1 MYPLS
6 SSQMGIYAGWAAY
19 PQTTGYNLPAV
30 VPFPCT
36 VDADRLAGAMQRIA
50 DTREVL
56 HTRICTDAEGRPCQ
70 YADMQMPVVVQRMQ
84 AGEAEAQYYIAHNFV
99 RPFAIDG
106 SEPLARFAVIVTPQH
121 HYLLIDI
128 HHIIADGLTIVHSLL
143 GIDLPQAYTSLGA
156 GGRVQ
161 GAGGFSWGQGA
172 GGKGQENTKPQVGTG
187 RALSASKGSHRHIAD
202 RARPVPTSSYEGY
215 VSDSQHPTS
224 QRSTFNVQRSTLL
237 YQSAVEE
244 EQRCQGDEYRR
255 AADYQRTRF
264 AGVPFA
270 RLSAEVTDAWGAT
283 IRRSACLDRG
293 AVDAWCAAHGLTPN
307 LLLMGA
313 FGLVLARWCRHR
325 RIAFTVINHGRRGRR
340 YADAYGMFVR
350 SAPVIADTRG
360 VSVMDYIRSMRG
372 ELNSTVRY
380 AVYPFTHFCRDMGV
394 TPDVAFGFQAGVQEM
409 VTLDGCSVQGC
420 QLMPPM
426 TRSDLSCMVYLTDN
440 QYEVRMESSEALN
453 PASTLQTLADAVRW
467 TVGNMMAHPDVPLA
481 DIAIVSHDEEQ
492 RLLALSKGERMEYD
506 ENDTFLLLFLRQVQR
521 TPEAPAV
528 TDDSGSLTYGQ
539 LAACVEARAAAL
551 SAAGYTRG
559 QLVAVEARQNKEY
572 LIDVIAAWHI
582 GACVEVRG
590 KGLEVRDM
598 SAGQGTGGKGLSL
611 GAGCRGQ
618 ENTTPQV
625 GTGRAL
631 SASGEPHRHI
641 ADRARPVPTSN
652 HEGYAPDSHH
662 STFNLQPSTFNHCPN
677 SPEIAYVIYTS
688 GSTGEPK
695 GVMVSQQAL
704 THFIH
709 FIVSEWHLT
718 VHSRIAC
725 HASVAFDASVEDLF
739 PVLTTGGQ
747 LFVVPEAD
755 RRDPDRLYRYLA
767 GHGITGCCMT
777 TQWGVLMAE
786 RYDLPLDYLCLG
798 GERLLVVPPFRGRLI
813 NTYGPTEMTVD
824 ATYCELVPGR
834 SYDTIPIG
842 RPLPDL
848 AAYVVDTEGH
858 LLPQGATGELWMAG
872 PQMAEGYLGDEALTA
887 QRFTPC
893 RFAEGRAYHTGDLVR
908 WNAEG
913 LLEFVGRADRQVKLR
928 GYRIEPGQVEH
939 AIVRVPGVLQ
949 AAVVVRMVGS
959 EQRLCAYFAAS
970 RTIAAA
976 EMRDALAAVLPAY
989 MVPTAYMQL
998 PRLPLTQH
1006 DKVNLE
1012 ALPVITMAVSDADYV
1027 APATRQERLWCDL
1040 FARVLGVERV
1050 GVTDDFFALGG
1061 TSLTAVRLLTAAAEQ
1076 GLRLTYDQIYEHPT
1090 PRGLSAGLP
1099 LGAGGKGHSS
1109 GAGCR
1114 VQGAGDYSP
1123 NGDDY
1128 CPNSQTPRLPDSP
1141 EDDYCPNSQTPRLPN
1156 SPKDDY
1162 CPNSQT
1168 PRLPNSQPSNLH
1180 PSTFNLLTGAT
1191 GFLGIHVLRELLERA
1206 CHVVCLVRADDDAHA
1221 LARLLDAWQ
1230 WYFPAVPCPQPS
1242 VLTAIAADIT
1252 AASFA
1257 SVPLAG
1263 EVTGAGL
1270 FIHCAADVRQYAPAG
1285 QLWRTNVEGTRHVID
1300 LCLRHRLQLAHIS
1313 TIAVDTT
1320 PQVGT
1325 GRALSASGQPQYQ
1338 LMADRARPV
1347 PTSNHDDYCPN
1358 SQTPKLPNSLIK
1370 RLPDSPTPYLQSKA
1384 EAERVVSEAVRQE
1397 RLQAQILRVGNLTAR
1412 QSDGVFQRHAET
1424 NAFHLLAEAL
1434 QALGCYPT
1442 PLADVVVDL
1451 SPVDVTARRLADALA
1466 QPFDGRVTDLS
1477 SPDKATV
1484 GALARGWQLQPVGID
1499 EFIHSVGTSSL
1510 TDIQRMVTK
1519 GWLHLTF

>member
-36 VDADRLAGAMQRIA
+36 VDADRLAGAMQQIA

-70 YADMQMPVVVQRMQ
+70 YAYMQMPVVVQRMQ
-84 AGEAEAQYYIAHNFV
+84 TGEAEAQYYIAHDFV

-143 GIDLPQAYTSLGA
+143 GIDLPQAYTSLG
-156 GGRVQ
+156 
-161 GAGGFSWGQGA
+161 QGA
-172 GGKGQENTKPQVGTG
+172 GGKGQEDTLPNTTTNVQTPKLPNSQTPQ
-187 RALSASKGSHRHIAD
+187 
-202 RARPVPTSSYEGY
+202 TSS
-215 VSDSQHPTS
+215 SKL
-224 QRSTFNVQRSTLL
+224 NVPSLL

-255 AADYQRTRF
+255 AADYQRARF

-283 IRRSACLDRG
+283 IRRSACLDRV

-506 ENDTFLLLFLRQVQR
+506 ENDTFLRLFLRQVQR

-528 TDDSGSLTYGQ
+528 TDDSGVLTYAQ

-559 QLVAVEARQNKEY
+559 HLVAVEARQNKEY

-582 GACVEVRG
+582 GACVLV
-590 KGLEVRDM
+590 
-598 SAGQGTGGKGLSL
+598 GQGAGCKGLSL
-611 GAGCRGQ
+611 GAGCKGLSSGAGGKGLSSGAGGRVQGAGDNSPNEDDYCPNSPKEDYCPNSQ
-618 ENTTPQV
+618 TP
-625 GTGRAL
+625 RL
-631 SASGEPHRHI
+631 PNSPK
-641 ADRARPVPTSN
+641 D
-652 HEGYAPDSHH
+652 D
-662 STFNLQPSTFNHCPN
+662 HCPN
-677 SPEIAYVIYTS
+677 SPKDDYCPNSQTPRLPDSPQIAYVIYTS

-718 VHSRIAC
+718 AHSRIAC

-755 RRDPDRLYRYLA
+755 RRDPDRLYHYLVD
-767 GHGITGCCMT
+767 HGITGCCMT

-798 GERLLVVPPFRGRLI
+798 GERLLVVPPFRGRVI

-848 AAYVVDTEGH
+848 AAYVVDAEGH

-893 RFAEGRAYHTGDLVR
+893 RFAEGRVYHTGDLVR

-1027 APATRQERLWCDL
+1027 APVTRQERLWCDL

-1050 GVTDDFFALGG
+1050 GATDDFFALGG

-1090 PRGLSAGLP
+1090 PRGLSS
-1099 LGAGGKGHSS
+1099 GAGCKGHSS
-1109 GAGCR
+1109 GAGCKGHSSGAGCKG
-1114 VQGAGDYSP
+1114 QGAGEYSP

-1141 EDDYCPNSQTPRLPN
+1141 
-1156 SPKDDY
+1156 KDDH
-1162 CPNSQT
+1162 C
-1168 PRLPNSQPSNLH
+1168 PNSQPSNLH

-1191 GFLGIHVLRELLERA
+1191 GFLGIHVLRELLGRG
-1206 CHVVCLVRADDDAHA
+1206 CHVVCMVRADDDGHA

-1257 SVPLAG
+1257 LKPLPG
-1263 EVTGAGL
+1263 EVAGAGL

-1313 TIAVDTT
+1313 TIAVNK
-1320 PQVGT
+1320 VHSLGA
-1325 GRALSASGQPQYQ
+1325 GGKGQEAGEYSP
-1338 LMADRARPV
+1338 
-1347 PTSNHDDYCPN
+1347 NGDDYC
-1358 SQTPKLPNSLIK
+1358 
-1370 RLPDSPTPYLQSKA
+1370 PDSPTPYLQSKA

-1397 RLQAQILRVGNLTAR
+1397 RLKAQILRVGNLTAR

-1434 QALGCYPT
+1434 QALGCYPA

-1451 SPVDVTARRLADALA
+1451 SPVDVTARRLVDALA

-1477 SPDKATV
+1477 SPDKTTV
-1484 GALARGWQLQPVGID
+1484 GALARGWQLQPVGTD
-1499 EFIHSVGTSSL
+1499 EFMRRVGTSSL